1 MGFDDSGQHADPL
14 RGLRP
19 GRDQHGVGLAHAG
32 RCPEVHAQLAA
43 HRLARGVAQAQFQ
56 QQRCWHAG
64 LRHMR
69 RAGRHQFDVIAADE
83 LAIEMDIDV
92 VAARLHRVAHAES
105 RQVFADET
113 TGEAFAEFHF
123 ATGSGVC
130 G

>member
-1 MGFDDSGQHADPL
+1 M
-14 RGLRP
+14 RP
-19 GRDQHGVGLAHAG
+19 AHARAVNQRFQIDALWG
-32 RCPEVHAQLAA
+32 IGTF